1 VPITS
6 TRGCA
11 ISGEENV
18 HYRVDQ
24 KGGVHLAVDQEFEAN
39 RVATLAHLEAP
50 RYANVARN
58 FDEAHDRLSEVPP
71 QGKNAIR
78 AIFGAVEG
86 LFRLMFPN
94 EDRLTAKAA
103 KTRLAATVQ
112 RKYQGNAPALG
123 AASKLIQGFELA
135 MAEAGHTAARQC
147 ASTCDWTSAANSSM
161 VA

>member
-1 VPITS
+1 MTWELLSYLAKQGKVGANHVDAWVREVS
-6 TRGCA
+6 A
-11 ISGEENV
+11 IFGEENV
-18 HYRVDQ
+18 YYRVDQ
-24 KGGVHLAVDQEFEAN
+24 KGSVHLAVDQEFEAN

-123 AASKLIQGFELA
+123 AASKPNSG
-135 MAEAGHTAARQC
+135 ARRVGRQRTLLP
-147 ASTCDWTSAANSSM
+147 A
-161 VA
+161 